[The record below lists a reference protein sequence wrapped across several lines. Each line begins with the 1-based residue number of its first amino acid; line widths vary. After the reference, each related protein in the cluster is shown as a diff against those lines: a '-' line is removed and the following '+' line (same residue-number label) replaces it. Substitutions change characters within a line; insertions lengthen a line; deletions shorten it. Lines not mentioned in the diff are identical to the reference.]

1 MKVVVKARHMD
12 LTPAI
17 RAHAEQKIM
26 QALRRVFD
34 RPAAAVEIELS
45 DLGRNIR
52 DGSKECRVS
61 ITVPHG
67 RAITISEFHDNLY
80 TAINLAHDRM
90 LIQIKRQRG
99 RMRKTRRGR
108 QWAAQNREDTMRE
121 SLTVSPEVWEVEL
134 REYEAAELT
143 G

>member
-26 QALRRVFD
+26 DALRRVFD

-45 DLGRNIR
+45 DLGRNVR
-52 DGSKECRVS
+52 DGSKECRISV
-61 ITVPHG
+61 TVPRG
-67 RAITISEFHDNLY
+67 RTITICEYHDNLY
-80 TAINLAHDRM
+80 TAINLAHDRV
-90 LIQIKRQRG
+90 LTQVKRQRG

-108 QWAAQNREDTMRE
+108 QWAAQNREETMRE
-121 SLTVSPEVWEVEL
+121 TLTAAPEAWE
-134 REYEAAELT
+134 AELQEFESAQAI
-143 G
+143 